1 VERRPRRSLRTP
13 ALTAGALLV
22 SLVVCSVT
30 YGGPPPERTVRVR
43 WSGSKNPNG
52 ASSQPVMS
60 SDGRFVAFASR
71 ASNWGVKDPNGHV
84 SDVYLWDQYGG
95 SFGLVSSTTAVKG
108 ADGPS
113 SAPAISASG
122 AVVAFVSSATNLVT
136 GDTNHASDV
145 FVRTPAGV
153 VRVSV
158 ATDGAQINGPSTQPD
173 ISADGRFVTFTS
185 QASKLEPPEVYVHD
199 LVTGATGLVSARP
212 DGRPGTGPA
221 GNSAVSADGRF
232 VAFQSAAPDLV
243 ARDTNRVADVFV
255 RDLATQVTQRVS
267 VSSSGRQQ
275 NRAVA
280 SPFTP
285 VPDISGNGRVVVF
298 DSDATNL
305 VPRDR
310 NHHTDVFARDLATH
324 VTSRVSLATTD
335 QEGDSDSFAPTLS
348 SDGRYVTFESYATNL
363 TPRDP
368 PREDIF
374 VRDRQRHQTVMAD
387 VSSSNRPRGPEHV
400 RQLLQRAAVSDDGR
414 TVAFVSTATDLAIR
428 DRDRAQDV
436 FLRRLWP
443 PPLATASPRASIQ
456 GGHIVVTFTAQSRGA
471 GALLCRLDSGPP
483 TICPLGPV
491 LLPLLKDGRHVLR
504 ALPGGVGS
512 WYGTRPVVVRIT
524 VRRHRAR
531 LQIQDAL
538 TARR

>member
-1 VERRPRRSLRTP
+1 VERRPGRSLRTP
-13 ALTAGALLV
+13 VLTVGALLV
-22 SLVVCSVT
+22 SLVVCSLAF
-30 YGGPPPERTVRVR
+30 GGPPPERTVRVR

-84 SDVYLWDQYGG
+84 SDVYLWDQDRG

-108 ADGPS
+108 ANGPS

-122 AVVAFVSSATNLVT
+122 AVVAFVSAASNLVS
-136 GDTNHASDV
+136 GDTNHAADV
-145 FVRTPAGV
+145 FVRVPAGV

-158 ATDGAQINGPSTQPD
+158 ASDGAQVNGPSTQPD

-185 QASKLEPPEVYVHD
+185 QTSKLEPPEVYVHD

-221 GNSAVSADGRF
+221 GNSAVSSDGRF
-232 VAFQSAAPDLV
+232 VAFESAAPDLV
-243 ARDTNRVADVFV
+243 AHDTNRVADVFV

-280 SPFTP
+280 KPYTP
-285 VPDISGNGRVVVF
+285 VPDISGNGRIVVF

-305 VPRDR
+305 VARDR

-335 QEGDSDSFAPTLS
+335 QEGDSDSFTPSLS
-348 SDGRYVTFESYATNL
+348 ADGRYVTFESYATNL

-414 TVAFVSTATDLAIR
+414 TVAFVSTATDLAIG
-428 DRDRAQDV
+428 DRDHVDDV

-443 PPLATASPRASIQ
+443 PPLATASPQASIQ
-456 GGHIVVTFTAQSRGA
+456 GGHIVITFTAQSRGA
-471 GALLCRLDSGPP
+471 GALLCHLDNGPP
-483 TICPLGPV
+483 TICPLGRV

-504 ALPGGVGS
+504 ALPGGPGS

-524 VRRHRAR
+524 VRHHRAR
-531 LQIQDAL
+531 LHVQDAL
-538 TARR
+538 SARR